1 MPSLSDLR
9 ASLRGGGAAPAG
21 LVRSYDER
29 VHGGGVEG
37 SRHPQGPREG
47 PPALGLGEA
56 GGVRVQV
63 RAAAGQPA
71 GRVGHQP
78 AVDGDH
84 PEQLAGRRLA
94 AAADAG
100 PHRAVG
106 RHGAQVGLGALS
118 GAGAPPTGT
127 SGLMSMRHPVSRAA
141 SRAFWPSRP
150 IASDSW

>member
-1 MPSLSDLR
+1 VAQHPLAVLLILTR
-9 ASLRGGGAAPAG
+9 CGPRGILA
-21 LVRSYDER
+21 LDER
-29 VHGGGVEG
+29 VHGGGVERG
-37 SRHPQGPREG
+37 GDPQGTGEG
-47 PPALGLGEA
+47 APALGLGQA

-78 AVDGDH
+78 AVDSDDA
-84 PEQLAGRRLA
+84 EQLADGRLA

-100 PHRAVG
+100 PHRAEG
-106 RHGAQVGLGALS
+106 GHGAQVGLGALS

-127 SGLMSMRHPVSRAA
+127 SGRMSMRHPVSRAA

-150 IASDSW
+150 IASESW